1 MENNYQ
7 NLKNLTSFIN
17 AFIKQKNYNNYL
29 ELGTMNGNTF
39 LGVACKNKISVDDM
53 SCGGSFVPNFVTSTD
68 IFFRDVA
75 PKLDMKFDIIFIDA
89 LHESEQT
96 HKDIINSLNYLEEAG
111 LIITHDTLPHT
122 KHETKLS
129 GQGTAFESFIK
140 LRCENSELKM
150 CSLDFF
156 NEASVSEEGIG
167 IGLIR
172 KGSQETYNIEPADV
186 GLDMWSLYE
195 KNKKQLMNV
204 ISLSQLGGWLSES

>member
-1 MENNYQ
+1 MENKYQ

-17 AFIKQKNYNNYL
+17 AFIKQKNYNRYL

-39 LGVACKNKISVDDM
+39 LGVVCKNKISVDNM
-53 SCGGSFVPNFVTSTD
+53 SCWGSFTPDFIASTD
-68 IFFRDVA
+68 TFFRDIA
-75 PKLDMKFDIIFIDA
+75 PKLDIIFIDA
-89 LHESEQT
+89 FHESKQT
-96 HKDIINSLNYLEEAG
+96 YKDIINSLNYLEESG

-129 GQGTAFESFIK
+129 GQGTAYESFIK

-156 NEASVSEEGIG
+156 NEASVLEEGIG
-167 IGLIR
+167 IGLIV
-172 KGSQETYNIEPADV
+172 KGAQNIYKIEPEDV
-186 GLDMWSLYE
+186 GLDMWDLYE

-204 ISLSQLGGWLSES
+204 ISLSQLEEWFNES